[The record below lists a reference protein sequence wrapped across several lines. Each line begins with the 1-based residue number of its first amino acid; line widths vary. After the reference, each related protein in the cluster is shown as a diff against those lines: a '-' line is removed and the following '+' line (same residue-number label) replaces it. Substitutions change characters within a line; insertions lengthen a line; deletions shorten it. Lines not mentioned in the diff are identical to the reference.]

1 VELLTYED
9 LDEQIEERLMN
20 DPVYFAEKMLGMKL
34 HWYQILV
41 IEDPY
46 PYKAMCWS
54 RQIGKSTLVAV
65 YVVWYIFTN
74 EDKNILILSQDREAS
89 RRFYNQVMGF
99 IVSNE
104 ILANSISGDSLQSIT
119 RFTNGVQMQNKA
131 PGREGKST
139 RGDAVDLL
147 IIDEA
152 DFIAEEVF
160 VAAEQTTASKHGA
173 IILISTP
180 NKKGSTFYQYFT
192 DGMEAWKK
200 AKGEMPI
207 EEADREFSEDD
218 LEVGYN
224 HEKPEEYYV
233 GHPAGRRFQ
242 FKSYHF
248 NFQIGLDVDV
258 VLKDGSKRPQLSR
271 ATVRR
276 MRAKSAYWKF
286 QQEYEAIWAEDVAS
300 YFATKLIVD
309 ATDSTYEMQNFGQPG
324 RIYYMGIDFAK
335 HVDRTVC
342 LVGEVLD
349 DGRLK
354 IVYIYAVRGR
364 NWVEQKKEIMK
375 IASQFH
381 IKRAFLDGTGV
392 GDAMFDE
399 LNGVGSPLYKVCN
412 RIVFTMPTKNNVYQ
426 NLSNLFNA
434 GRIIIPHHKQLIDEL
449 MFLQYEK
456 MEGSQYVKIHEPKG
470 MIEIGDD
477 YPDAMALIG
486 MGMSKNLLIGEFT
499 GYLVRRNMSPY
510 PNFWNEDQGGT
521 PKGGAIDVPMWDVAG
536 AKITRSTKN
545 KGYVN
550 DFSSLSRRGKG
561 GKSRYVKIFHNLYD

>member
-1 VELLTYED
+1 VQLLTYED
-9 LDEQIEERLMN
+9 LDERIEDRLMT
-20 DPVYFAEKMLGMKL
+20 DPVFFAEKMLGMKL
-34 HWYQILV
+34 HWYQIMV
-41 IEDPY
+41 IKDPY

-74 EDKNILILSQDREAS
+74 EDKNILILSQDRDAS
-89 RRFYNQVMGF
+89 RRFYNTVISF
-99 IVSNE
+99 ILGNE
-104 ILANSISGDSLQSIT
+104 ILANSIKGDTLQSVT

-160 VAAEQTTASKHGA
+160 VAAEQTTASRHGA

-192 DGMEAWKK
+192 DGIEAWRK

-207 EEADREFSEDD
+207 DEEDHEFSEDD
-218 LEVGYN
+218 GENGYN
-224 HEKPEEYYV
+224 HLEPEQYYV
-233 GHPAGRRFQ
+233 GHPPGRRFQ

-248 NFQIGLDVDV
+248 DFNVGLEVDV
-258 VLKDGSKRPQLSR
+258 TLKDGTKRPQLSR
-271 ATVRR
+271 LTVRR
-276 MRAKSAYWKF
+276 MRAKSAYWQF

-300 YFATKLIVD
+300 YFASKLIID
-309 ATDSTYEMQNFGQPG
+309 ATDSTYEMQDFGQPG
-324 RIYYMGIDFAK
+324 RIYYMGVDFAK

-342 LVGEVLD
+342 LVGEVLE

-354 IVYIYAVRGR
+354 IVHIYGVHGR
-364 NWVEQKKEIMK
+364 NWVEQKKEIMD
-375 IASQFH
+375 IANRFP

-392 GDAMFDE
+392 GDAMYDE
-399 LNGVGSPLYKVCN
+399 LNGVGSPLYNVCD

-456 MEGSQYVKIHEPKG
+456 LEGSQYVRINNPKG
-470 MIEIGDD
+470 MVGIGDD

-486 MGMSKNLLIGEFT
+486 MGMAKNLLIGAFT
-499 GYLVRRNMSPY
+499 GYLVRRNNSPY
-510 PNFWNEDQGGT
+510 PNFWTESQGGV
-521 PKGGAIDVPMWDVAG
+521 PKGGAIGIPQWDVAG
-536 AKITRSTKN
+536 AKITRTSKD
-545 KGYVN
+545 KSYASS
-550 DFSSLSRRGKG
+550 FSSLSRRSKG
-561 GKSRYVKIFHNLYD
+561 GKSRYSHRWN

>member
-20 DPVYFAEKMLGMKL
+20 DPVFFTEKMLGVML

-41 IEDPY
+41 IRDPH

-54 RQIGKSTLVAV
+54 RQIGKSTLVAI

-74 EDKNILILSQDREAS
+74 EDKNILILSQDRDSS
-89 RRFYNQVMGF
+89 RRFYNTVISF
-99 IVSNE
+99 ILGNE
-104 ILANSISGDSLQSIT
+104 ILANSILGEALQSTT
-119 RFTNGVQMQNKA
+119 RFTNGVQMINKA

-139 RGDAVDLL
+139 RGDSIDLL

-180 NKKGSTFYQYFT
+180 NKKGSTFYQYF
-192 DGMEAWKK
+192 DEGLKAWKK
-200 AKGEMPI
+200 AKKEIPLEDSDY
-207 EEADREFSEDD
+207 EEADDD
-218 LEVGYN
+218 GDIGYDHN
-224 HEKPEEYYV
+224 KPEEYYV
-233 GHPAGRRFQ
+233 GHPPGRIFG

-248 NFQIGLDVDV
+248 DFQVGLDVNV
-258 VLKDGSKRPQLSR
+258 TLKDGTVRPQLSR
-271 ATVRR
+271 AIVRR

-286 QQEYEAIWAEDVAS
+286 QQEYEAIWAEDIAS
-300 YFATKLIVD
+300 YFASKLITD
-309 ATDSTYEMQNFGQPG
+309 ATDSSYQMQDFGQPN
-324 RIYYMGIDFAK
+324 RIYYMGVDFAK
-335 HVDRTVC
+335 HIDRTVC

-354 IVYIYAVRGR
+354 IVHIYAVHGR
-364 NWVEQKKEIMK
+364 NWVEQEKEITDV
-375 IASQFH
+375 ANAFH

-392 GDAMFDE
+392 GDAMFDR
-399 LNGVGSPLYKVCN
+399 LNGVGSPLYNVCE

-434 GRIIIPHHKQLIDEL
+434 GRLIIPHHKQMIDEL

-456 MEGSQYVKIHEPKG
+456 MEGSNYVKIHEPKG
-470 MIEIGDD
+470 MVGIGDD
-477 YPDAMALIG
+477 YCDAMALIG
-486 MGMSKNLLIGEFT
+486 MGMSKNLLIGAFT
-499 GYLVRRNMSPY
+499 GYLVRRNMTPY
-510 PNFWNEDQGGT
+510 PNFWSENQGGT
-521 PKGGAIDVPMWDVAG
+521 PKGGAIGVPMWDVAG

-550 DFSSLSRRGKG
+550 DFASLSRRDKSV
-561 GKSRYVKIFHNLYD
+561 KSRYSNRWN